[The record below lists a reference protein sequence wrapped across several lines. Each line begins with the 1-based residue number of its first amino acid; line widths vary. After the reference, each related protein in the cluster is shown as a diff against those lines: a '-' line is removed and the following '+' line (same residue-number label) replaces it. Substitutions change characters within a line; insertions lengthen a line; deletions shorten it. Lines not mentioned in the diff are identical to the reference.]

1 MKNEI
6 IVNIGYM
13 NFIFDG
19 ENAVNDAVSFAETAR
34 RTIDDDDRERE
45 ISVSITFKKEE
56 E

>member
-6 IVNIGYM
+6 MVNIGYM

-34 RTIDDDDRERE
+34 RTIEDDKDRD